1 MSLYILGCVL
11 IAVGL
16 YLSAH
21 QNRDQLRDIWAAI
34 FIVIGLLLI
43 AARVIVNIWRLM

>member
-1 MSLYILGCVL
+1 MSLYIVGCVL
-11 IAVGL
+11 IIVGL

-34 FIVIGLLLI
+34 FIVCGLLM
-43 AARVIVNIWRLM
+43 IVVRIGIEVKGML